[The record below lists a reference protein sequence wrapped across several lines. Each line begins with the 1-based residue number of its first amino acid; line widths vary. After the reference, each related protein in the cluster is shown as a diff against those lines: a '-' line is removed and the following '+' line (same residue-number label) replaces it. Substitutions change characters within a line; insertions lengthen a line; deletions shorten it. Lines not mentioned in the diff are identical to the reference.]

1 MKGDVGKVDQVI
13 RVFAGIFT
21 LALGLVLGSWWGLIG
36 LVLLITGMAGRCP
49 LYALFGVSTGG
60 WDASTA

>member
-13 RVFAGIFT
+13 RVVAGIFT

-60 WDASTA
+60 WDATTV

>member
-36 LVLLITGMAGRCP
+36 LVLVSTGIAGRCP
-49 LYALFGVSTGG
+49 LYALFGFSSSG
-60 WDASTA
+60 WDATTA

>member
-21 LALGLVLGSWWGLIG
+21 LALGLVLGNWWGLIG
-36 LVLLITGMAGRCP
+36 PLLLVTGLAGRCP
-49 LYALFGVSTGG
+49 LYALFGYSSRG
-60 WDASTA
+60 WDTTMV